1 MESVIELDLKLVGNE
16 TESLALDVSFL
27 CEKMINLGLE
37 FTACGGVEIHNN
49 MSVSNTI
56 KALPIVVSCTT
67 LSSIN
72 GWDSL

>member
-1 MESVIELDLKLVGNE
+1 MESVIEIDLKLVGNE

-27 CEKMINLGLE
+27 CEKINLGLE

-72 GWDSL
+72 GLDSL